1 MRKRDYI
8 APLLVLAIGSLQL
21 IGYGLGASTMRK
33 LGQLTAASPLP
44 LVFSHF
50 RGLETFSPR
59 FSIVAESNNG
69 ERREIP
75 ITPAVYSKLDG
86 SYNRRNMYGAVFAFG
101 AVLNQPVEYLMVNS
115 VLSYSLC
122 RSGPLRKLL
131 EQEGLVSVDEKLT
144 VVISPK
150 KGPAATSLEVRCAS

>member
-21 IGYGLGASTMRK
+21 IGYGLGVSAIRK
-33 LGQLTAASPLP
+33 LGQLSAASPLP

-59 FSIVAESNNG
+59 FAILAESDSG
-69 ERREIP
+69 EAREIP
-75 ITPAVYSKLDG
+75 ITPEVYSKLDG

-101 AVLNQPVEYLMVNS
+101 AVLNQPVEYVMVNS

-122 RSGPLRKLL
+122 PTGPLRRLL
-131 EQEGLVSVDEKLT
+131 EQERLVNPGEQLS
-144 VVISPK
+144 VVIQPK
-150 KGPAATSLEVRCAS
+150 NGAAPTPLEVRCAS

>member
-8 APLLVLAIGSLQL
+8 APLLLLAIGSLQL
-21 IGYGLGASTMRK
+21 IGYGLGISAMRK
-33 LGQLTAASPLP
+33 IGHLSAASPLP

-59 FSIVAESNNG
+59 FSILAESDSG

-75 ITPAVYSKLDG
+75 ITPEVYSNLGG

-101 AVLNQPVEYLMVNS
+101 AVLNQPVEYVMVNS

-122 RSGPLRKLL
+122 PTGPLRQLL
-131 EQEGLVSVDEKLT
+131 EHERLVSPEEKLN
-144 VVISPK
+144 VVIRPK
-150 KGPAATSLEVRCAS
+150 NGADATRLAVRCAS

>member
-1 MRKRDYI
+1 MRTREYI

-21 IGYGLGASTMRK
+21 IGYGLGVSAIRK
-33 LGQLTAASPLP
+33 LGQLSAASPLP

-59 FSIVAESNNG
+59 FSIVAESDHG

-101 AVLNQPVEYLMVNS
+101 AVLNHPAEYAMVNS

-122 RSGPLRKLL
+122 PNGPLRHLL
-131 EQEGLVSVDEKLT
+131 EQERLVNTHEKLT
-144 VVISPK
+144 IVIRPKHGASP
-150 KGPAATSLEVRCAS
+150 THLEVRCAS